1 MGSRDFCHSSTDR
14 GSMKWMDR
22 LGIRFDLAIVIPVDA
37 LTLTCAC
44 ACESQHTACL
54 LSSLCSFFPPS
65 PPFRR
70 LFAAAGEHDVN
81 SGRASWDGGG
91 LGSRVIIGQ
100 NMACSRAVDPKLCV
114 RRWNRNVLS
123 RCLKALNA
131 ETSR

>member
-1 MGSRDFCHSSTDR
+1 MGIFAIVRR
-14 GSMKWMDR
+14 IVGSMKWMDR

-37 LTLTCAC
+37 LTLACAC

-54 LSSLCSFFPPS
+54 LSSLSFFPPS
-65 PPFRR
+65 PFRR

-114 RRWNRNVLS
+114 RRWDRNGLS
-123 RCLKALNA
+123 RCLQALNA
-131 ETSR
+131 QSSR